1 MRTLVTAEAP
11 IGLYQLAGKLNP
23 INLLC
28 MWLEGIIDFSV
39 TILPSCNMQIQC
51 EQEMLVNGGLMHVSV
66 RLQYYCGILR
76 SIYSASE

>member
-1 MRTLVTAEAP
+1 MTAEAP

-28 MWLEGIIDFSV
+28 GRLEGVIDFSV

-51 EQEMLVNGGLMHVSV
+51 EQEMLVNGSLMYWS
-66 RLQYYCGILR
+66 LTDTCYCGILR